1 MRTRSATHVVKSDF
15 WDEIKARV
23 TRIQEIT
30 ESQGI
35 TGTHELLAS
44 TKELIDQKPSQSSM
58 ESLNEGP
65 SPHPFNSIRPLHES
79 SLNSSFSSEIAGNTI
94 SMQLK
99 SQFLKSRYDE
109 EITHI
114 KEEAHNIHDELKKRL
129 SAFRKATQGFSAT
142 NDRTQA
148 ELEWYKDEM
157 VKLKRA
163 IYQLLE
169 DTQLTR
175 LELARAREGITNS
188 QVKERQFDLKD
199 LDFSPDINKDHNY
212 SSISEKILELYKE
225 INEINE
231 KVIETDETRL
241 KLERENQVLKDVVMK
256 LQDSVVNS
264 SKPEGPEALKIEEVA
279 SEPKGKGWSCNWE
292 CAIF

>member
-1 MRTRSATHVVKSDF
+1 MRTRSATHVVKSEF

-35 TGTHELLAS
+35 TGTNELLAS
-44 TKELIDQKPSQSSM
+44 TKELIDLKPSQSSM
-58 ESLNEGP
+58 ESPNEGP

-94 SMQLK
+94 SMQQK

-114 KEEAHNIHDELKKRL
+114 KEEAHNIHDGLKKRL

-148 ELEWYKDEM
+148 ELEWYKYEM

-163 IYQLLE
+163 IYQFLE

-175 LELARAREGITNS
+175 LELARAQEEITNS
-188 QVKERQFDLKD
+188 QGKVRQFDPKD
-199 LDFSPDINKDHNY
+199 LDLTPDIKKDHNY

-225 INEINE
+225 INEIND

-241 KLERENQVLKDVVMK
+241 KLESENQVLKDIVMK

-264 SKPEGPEALKIEEVA
+264 SKPKGPETLKIEEVA
-279 SEPKGKGWSCNWE
+279 SEPKGKDWSCNWE